1 MPNGYH
7 INELSAVED
16 LIHDPVFSNSNPPEI
31 PRTSQLATARWPWV
45 AAQGLDARKDPGY
58 DVGIEAFDL
67 FARGA
72 GKTDTVFTHSASA
85 FRFAVASA
93 EH

>member
-7 INELSAVED
+7 INEASGIED

-31 PRTSQLATARWPWV
+31 PCTSQLATPRWPWGPG
-45 AAQGLDARKDPGY
+45 QGLDARKDSAY
-58 DVGIEAFDL
+58 DVRIEEFNL
-67 FARGA
+67 FASGA
-72 GKTDTVFTHSASA
+72 GKTDTVFTHSGSA
-85 FRFAVASA
+85 FRFAVASV

>member
-1 MPNGYH
+1 VANRYH
-7 INELSAVED
+7 INEPGAVED
-16 LIHDPVFSNSNPPEI
+16 LIHNPVFSNSNPPEI

-45 AAQGLDARKDPGY
+45 PGQGLDARKDPGY

-67 FARGA
+67 FASGA
-72 GKTDTVFTHSASA
+72 GKTDAIFTHSASA

-93 EH
+93 ER